1 MNQKPLKKLNNM
13 AIQNVK
19 LDDKMEIIS
28 VPDKVAIYTD
38 KKTGVKSVAFPFS
51 FPDGMNGI
59 ITVTK
64 LVKMGWQPSDDIDNI
79 QLNFKQ

>member
-1 MNQKPLKKLNNM
+1 MSIN
-13 AIQNVK
+13 NVK

-28 VPDKVAIYTD
+28 VPEKLAIYTD

-51 FPDGMNGI
+51 FPDGNNGI

-64 LVKMGWQPSDDIDNI
+64 LVKMGWQPSDDLNTI